1 MDTYWDLSGTIRDY
15 DFTKRSTV
23 NLKRLT
29 DSARFREEDSETIF
43 RYLRDQM
50 EVVPFGDYLKRYL
63 YERCGMEEP
72 FREIPEDVYIG
83 LIADSFAM
91 NRAPR
96 SFAPVTSKWRNIIK
110 RWLRSM
116 SVHRSTVFLLGFG
129 LNMTDGDVSMFL
141 KKVLK
146 EQDFD
151 FNDPDETAFWY
162 CYHNALP
169 YAEAVSLQNGDDA
182 GEPETEIAPGFWQ
195 SVGDRLPVYLT
206 NPVMLRAYLRRL
218 RDRQQDRTDRL
229 SGEFARL
236 YEKAVPAARRILA
249 GAGELVS
256 AERGSSG
263 ACDIE
268 RVLYSG
274 IRRGAGHNLE
284 PAGRSMLSA
293 LFSRKR
299 LDRQHLG
306 RLLNGQA
313 QPDRFDLLTL
323 LFLIHSAS
331 GGEKIAPRERFG
343 RFIDEANALLR
354 RCDLWELYPVNPYE
368 GFLLMCLLTDDP
380 ICVFN
385 DVWEMSYEV

>member
-15 DFTKRSTV
+15 DFTKRSAA
-23 NLKRLT
+23 NLKRIT
-29 DSARFREEDSETIF
+29 DSGGFREEDSETIF
-43 RYLRDQM
+43 RYLRNQM

-63 YERCGMEEP
+63 YEKCALETP
-72 FREIPEDVYIG
+72 FREVPEDVYIS
-83 LIADSFAM
+83 LIADSFTT
-91 NRAPR
+91 NRAPH
-96 SFAPVTSKWRNIIK
+96 SFAPITSKWRNIIK

-129 LNMTDGDVSMFL
+129 LNMTDWDVSSFL

-151 FNDPDETAFWY
+151 FNDPGETAYWY

-182 GEPETEIAPGFWQ
+182 GEAEADVAPGFWETL
-195 SVGDRLPVYLT
+195 GDRLPVYLS
-206 NPVMLRAYLRRL
+206 NPVMLRAYLCHL

-249 GAGELVS
+249 GAGELVG
-256 AERGSSG
+256 AEGRSSG
-263 ACDIE
+263 AYDIE
-268 RVLYSG
+268 RVLYCG
-274 IRRGAGHNLE
+274 IPRGPNHNLE

-293 LFSRKR
+293 LFSMKR
-299 LDRQHLG
+299 LDRQNLG
-306 RLLNGQA
+306 RLLSQQA
-313 QPDRFDLLTL
+313 QADRFDLLTL

-331 GGEKIAPRERFG
+331 GGEKIAPRERFC

-354 RCDLWELYPVNPYE
+354 RCELWELYPVNSYE
-368 GFLLMCLLTDDP
+368 GFLLMCLLTEDP

-385 DVWEMSYEV
+385 DVWEMSYET